1 VTAIAFIGSGHIGST
16 VARLAVS
23 AGYDV
28 VLSNSRGPE
37 TLTDL
42 VGDPG
47 PRAAPSAEAA
57 AGGQPGTVA
66 GRLPDGF

>member
-1 VTAIAFIGSGHIGST
+1 MTAIAFIGSGHIGST

-37 TLTDL
+37 TLTDF

-47 PRAAPSAEAA
+47 PRARAA
-57 AGGQPGTVA
+57 TEAGGQPGTVA